1 MRTDDAASR
10 LFVYGTL
17 MMPAVLHA
25 VCGRLLPTRAAGLA
39 EFGRYR
45 LRQRVYPAIVAEP
58 GALTEG
64 LLVEGLDAALW
75 QCLDQWEST
84 LYTRQTVTIQTR
96 EGATLTA
103 QTYVLAAQHHQQL
116 DTAPWSPEEFA
127 RLHLSAYMARWTVAR
142 R

>member
-17 MMPAVLHA
+17 MMPTVLHA
-25 VCGRLLPTRAAGLA
+25 VCGRSLPTRAAGLA
-39 EFGRYR
+39 DFGRYR
-45 LRQRVYPAIVAEP
+45 LRHRVYPAIVAEP

-75 QCLDQWEST
+75 QCLDAWESA
-84 LYTRQTVTIQTR
+84 LYSRQTVAVQTR
-96 EGATLTA
+96 ERATLAA
-103 QTYVLAAQHHQQL
+103 QTYVLAARHHHEL
-116 DTAPWSPEEFA
+116 DTARWSPEEFE
-127 RLHLSAYMARWTVAR
+127 RLHLRAYVARWALAR